1 MMIKKARVLLMTPNI
16 KGVRDG
22 VNRVQPGLGIG
33 YLGAV
38 LREAG
43 HEVYIRDT
51 ALEGYH
57 KEKRL
62 DDKMVLIGEPDDTIA
77 SYISNLN
84 PDIIG
89 ISALFSNL
97 MGHAHIIAKIA
108 KDVNPRI
115 KVVLGGNHISNAVR
129 EYQFAL
135 QNPEAGIPTELVDMQ
150 DQNIDFAMRGE
161 VEYQFLE
168 LVNRLV
174 NGQDPADI
182 PGLIYRRNNL
192 LRFNPAPLPLE
203 DINSLPVPARDLMNM
218 EEYFNIGLFHSA
230 KSRSKRV
237 LNVMASRGCPEKCT
251 FCSTPLIWGQKVRWR
266 NPQDIYEE
274 IKEGIGKYNIGE
286 VQFEDDTLTAHRKNL
301 LELCD
306 LIEPLGVPW
315 CTPNGIKLNYHQKGS
330 KQYELYKRM
339 ADAGCYQVTLGCESG
354 VQRVLNDIIHKNL
367 KLEQIQPSVECA
379 KKAGLL
385 VHTFWIVGFPGETR
399 EEMERTINFAAQV
412 GADSYSVAILSPLPG
427 TPICHQVMKENLW
440 WDGKRRVED
449 MLYRNSLIK
458 VDGFNNPQEF
468 EHWVD
473 EKNLY
478 LNGLLKKRDFERF
491 KRQYKDNTSARFL
504 LKQT

>member
-1 MMIKKARVLLMTPNI
+1 MTPNVKGI
-16 KGVRDG
+16 KGG
-22 VNRVQPGLGIG
+22 VNRIQPGLGIG
-33 YLGAV
+33 YIGAV

-57 KEKRL
+57 KGKRL

-77 SYISNLN
+77 AYIADLN

-97 MGHAHIIAKIA
+97 MGHAHTITRIAKE
-108 KDVNPRI
+108 VNPRI
-115 KVVLGGNHISNAVR
+115 RVVLGGNHISNAVR

-135 QNPEAGIPTELVDMQ
+135 NNPDAGIPSELVDMQ
-150 DQNIDFAMRGE
+150 NKNIDFAMQGE
-161 VEYQFLE
+161 GEYQFLE
-168 LVNRLV
+168 LVNRLA
-174 NGQDPADI
+174 NGQEPTDI

-192 LRFNPAPLPLE
+192 LRINSPPPPLKDL
-203 DINSLPVPARDLMNM
+203 NSLPVPARDLMNM
-218 EEYFNIGLFHSA
+218 EEYFNIGLFHSS

-237 LNVMASRGCPEKCT
+237 LSVMASRGCPEKCT
-251 FCSTPLIWGQKVRWR
+251 FCTTPLMWGQKVRWR
-266 NPQDIYEE
+266 DPQNIFQE
-274 IKEGIGKYNIGE
+274 IKEGIEQYNVGE

-301 LELCD
+301 LDLCD
-306 LIEPLGVPW
+306 LIEPLGIPW
-315 CTPNGIKLNYHQKGS
+315 CTPNGIKLDYHQMGN

-339 ADAGCYQVTLGCESG
+339 AAAGCYQVTLGCESG
-354 VQRVLNDIIHKNL
+354 VQRVLDDIIHKNL
-367 KLEQIQPSVECA
+367 KLEQIQPSVESA

-427 TPICHQVMKENLW
+427 TPIYYQVMKENLW

-449 MLYRNSLIK
+449 ILYRNSLIK
-458 VDGFNNPQEF
+458 VDGFNSPQEF
-468 EHWVD
+468 ERWVD

-478 LNGLLKKRDFERF
+478 LNRLLKKRDFERF
-491 KRQYKDNTSARFL
+491 KSQYKDNTSARFL